1 MIMHEVCV
9 AHAQKLHPIEILK
22 YWDPASMDESP
33 SSDKYTDLLHRIF
46 PPATSVSRAF
56 YAAAIEAAPYYRRQK
71 ARNLKEPVYSL

>member
-1 MIMHEVCV
+1 
-9 AHAQKLHPIEILK
+9 
-22 YWDPASMDESP
+22 MDESP

-46 PPATSVSRAF
+46 PPAASVSRAF